1 MSWRSRSRSRGRSR
15 SRDYGYGGFAP
26 YVPVAERRRRSE
38 KEAATLTKKGQALSP
53 VRLES
58 KTIARSFWGKS
69 WCENLESYS
78 DFSNRMPRGRTYVR
92 NGSVLHL
99 DIRQGEIEAL
109 VSGSSL
115 YKVKVKIKPVDKQR
129 WSDLCRASAGSI
141 GSLMELLQGK
151 LSERVM
157 GIMTHR
163 ETGLFPAPTEIDLDC
178 SCPDWA
184 DMCKHV
190 AAVLYGVGARLDEK
204 PELLFLLR
212 HVDHQELVSQA
223 DSIATLTAEKTG
235 AAVPTLSADD
245 VGSVFGIEME
255 AVAPPETAHAA
266 TAPRTVRKKTEKRKP
281 VRTVKGNKEQAKP
294 ARRIGSRTSSRPM
307 LPKRKAG
314 ITGVSAKAAGKEAGK
329 DSQLKRAGTQ
339 RSVRAAP

>member
-1 MSWRSRSRSRGRSR
+1 MSWSSRRGYGRG
-15 SRDYGYGGFAP
+15 DWGGYGGFGP
-26 YVPVAERRRRSE
+26 YVSVAEKRLRSE
-38 KEAATLTKKGQALSP
+38 KEAAKLTRKGQTLVP

-58 KTIARSFWGKS
+58 RTIARSFWGKS

-78 DFSNRMPRGRTYVR
+78 DYANRMPRGRSYVR

-99 DIRQGEIEAL
+99 DIRRGEIEAL

-115 YKVKVKIKPVDKQR
+115 YKVKVKIKPVVAAR
-129 WSDLCRASAGSI
+129 WGALCRASAGSI

-163 ETGLFPAPTEIDLDC
+163 ETGLFPSPREIDLDC

-223 DSIATLTAEKTG
+223 DSITALTETKAG
-235 AAVPTLSADD
+235 AAIPTLSQDD
-245 VGSVFGIEME
+245 VGAVFGIEME
-255 AVAPPETAHAA
+255 TAAPA
-266 TAPRTVRKKTEKRKP
+266 RTVPAVTTARTARRKP
-281 VRTVKGNKEQAKP
+281 VKKKKP
-294 ARRIGSRTSSRPM
+294 ART
-307 LPKRKAG
+307 K
-314 ITGVSAKAAGKEAGK
+314 AKAKTTKKKAK
-329 DSQLKRAGTQ
+329 SIR
-339 RSVRAAP
+339 

>member
-1 MSWRSRSRSRGRSR
+1 MRWRSRRGSGRGGWG
-15 SRDYGYGGFAP
+15 GYGEFAP
-26 YVPVAERRRRSE
+26 YVPVAERRLRAG
-38 KEAATLTKKGQALSP
+38 KEAAKLTKKGRTLSP
-53 VRLES
+53 VRLEG
-58 KTIARSFWGKS
+58 KTIARSFWGKA
-69 WCENLESYS
+69 WCANLESYS

-115 YKVKVKIKPVDKQR
+115 YKVKVTIAPVDKKR
-129 WSDLCRASAGSI
+129 WAALCRASAGSI

-157 GIMTHR
+157 GIMTNR
-163 ETGLFPAPTEIDLDC
+163 ETGLFPSPKEIELDC

-212 HVDHQELVSQA
+212 HVDHRKLVGHA
-223 DSIATLTAEKTG
+223 DSIAVLTETKTG
-235 AAVPTLSADD
+235 AVLPTLSADD
-245 VGSVFGIEME
+245 VGAVFGIEME
-255 AVAPPETAHAA
+255 TAAAKDAAAAAPTPRAARRKAVKKKPAPNLREPA
-266 TAPRTVRKKTEKRKP
+266 KKKRKQNP
-281 VRTVKGNKEQAKP
+281 RVGS
-294 ARRIGSRTSSRPM
+294 ARRPRP
-307 LPKRKAG
+307 
-314 ITGVSAKAAGKEAGK
+314 
-329 DSQLKRAGTQ
+329 
-339 RSVRAAP
+339 AP

>member
-1 MSWRSRSRSRGRSR
+1 MGWRSKRRSGR
-15 SRDYGYGGFAP
+15 RDWGGYGGFAP
-26 YVPVAERRRRSE
+26 YVSVAEKRLRSE
-38 KEAATLTKKGQALSP
+38 KEAAKLTKKGQTLSP
-53 VRLES
+53 VRLVG
-58 KTIARSFWGKS
+58 KAIARSFWGKA

-78 DFSNRMPRGRTYVR
+78 DYSNRMPRGRTYVR

-115 YKVKVKIKPVDKQR
+115 YKVKIKIKPVDKKH
-129 WSDLCRASAGSI
+129 WAGLCRASAGSI
-141 GSLMELLQGK
+141 GSLMELLQGI

-163 ETGLFPAPTEIDLDC
+163 EKGLFPSPKEIELDC

-223 DSIATLTAEKTG
+223 DSITALTETTTG
-235 AAVPTLSADD
+235 TALPILSVDD
-245 VGSVFGIEME
+245 VGTVFGIEME
-255 AVAPPETAHAA
+255 TGAPVKTARAA
-266 TAPRTVRKKTEKRKP
+266 PTPRTAGRKTVKRKP
-281 VRTVKGNKEQAKP
+281 ARVKKKP
-294 ARRIGSRTSSRPM
+294 ARVVRGKPKKKKPPQGKKSPSAFLRDGRPV
-307 LPKRKAG
+307 PP
-314 ITGVSAKAAGKEAGK
+314 S
-329 DSQLKRAGTQ
+329 
-339 RSVRAAP
+339 

>member
-1 MSWRSRSRSRGRSR
+1 MGWKSRRRSSY
-15 SRDYGYGGFAP
+15 RDYGYGGFAP
-26 YVPVAERRRRSE
+26 YVPVAEKRLRSE
-38 KEAATLTKKGQALSP
+38 KEAAKLTKKGQSLSP
-53 VRLES
+53 VRIEGR
-58 KTIARSFWGKS
+58 TIARSFWGNA

-78 DFSNRMPRGRTYVR
+78 DFANRMPRGRTYVR

-99 DIRQGEIEAL
+99 DIRQGEVEAL

-115 YKVKVKIKPVDKQR
+115 YKIKVKIKPVDKKR
-129 WSDLCRASAGSI
+129 WAELCRASAGSI

-163 ETGLFPAPTEIDLDC
+163 ETGLFPSPKEIELDC

-223 DSIATLTAEKTG
+223 DSVTALTETKTG
-235 AAVPTLSADD
+235 AALPTLSADD
-245 VGSVFGIEME
+245 VGAVFGIEME
-255 AVAPPETAHAA
+255 KAAPAESAPAA
-266 TAPRTVRKKTEKRKP
+266 PAPRSVRRKAVKKKP
-281 VRTVKGNKEQAKP
+281 VRKARGKKKAKS
-294 ARRIGSRTSSRPM
+294 G
-307 LPKRKAG
+307 
-314 ITGVSAKAAGKEAGK
+314 
-329 DSQLKRAGTQ
+329 
-339 RSVRAAP
+339 

>member
-1 MSWRSRSRSRGRSR
+1 MSWYSRRRSSY
-15 SRDYGYGGFAP
+15 RDYGYGGFAP
-26 YVPVAERRRRSE
+26 YVPVAERRQRAE
-38 KEAATLTKKGQALSP
+38 KEAAKLTKKGQTLAP
-53 VRLES
+53 VRLEGR
-58 KTIARSFWGKS
+58 TIARSFWGKS
-69 WCENLESYS
+69 WCDNLESYS
-78 DFSNRMPRGRTYVR
+78 DFANRMPRGRTYVR

-99 DIRQGEIEAL
+99 DIRQGEVDAL

-115 YKVKVKIKPVDKQR
+115 YKIKVKIKPVDKAR
-129 WSDLCRASAGSI
+129 WAALCRASAGSI

-163 ETGLFPAPTEIDLDC
+163 ETGLFPSPKEIDLNC

-223 DSIATLTAEKTG
+223 DSVAALTETKAG

-245 VGSVFGIEME
+245 VGAVFGIEME
-255 AVAPPETAHAA
+255 TATPSEIPSPAP
-266 TAPRTVRKKTEKRKP
+266 APR
-281 VRTVKGNKEQAKP
+281 P
-294 ARRIGSRTSSRPM
+294 ARRKAAKQKPAKAVRGKKRRARRIRRSDSGSRSRP
-307 LPKRKAG
+307 
-314 ITGVSAKAAGKEAGK
+314 
-329 DSQLKRAGTQ
+329 
-339 RSVRAAP
+339 AP

>member
-1 MSWRSRSRSRGRSR
+1 MSWGWS
-15 SRDYGYGGFAP
+15 YAP
-26 YVPVAERRRRSE
+26 YVSVAEKRRRAE
-38 KEAATLTKKGQALSP
+38 KEAAKLTKKGKTLSP
-53 VRLES
+53 VRLAS
-58 KTIARSFWGKS
+58 KTIASSFWGKS

-78 DFSNRMPRGRTYVR
+78 DFANRMPRGRSYVR

-115 YKVKVKIKPVDKQR
+115 YQVKVTIKPVDRKR
-129 WSDLCRASAGSI
+129 WKGLCRESAGSI

-157 GIMTHR
+157 GVMTRR
-163 ETGLFPAPTEIDLDC
+163 ETGLFPSPKEIALDC

-223 DSIATLTAEKTG
+223 DTVTALTATKPG
-235 AAVPTLSADD
+235 AAVPTLSEKD
-245 VGSVFGIEME
+245 VGDVFGIEIDSG
-255 AVAPPETAHAA
+255 AAAKSAP
-266 TAPRTVRKKTEKRKP
+266 
-281 VRTVKGNKEQAKP
+281 AKP
-294 ARRIGSRTSSRPM
+294 APLPRPPKTPTAPPVCRLTDKQVRAGNRGRKNLPVQTIRRIAKTKQVGKPTHRVAVGIKKSRSATSN
-307 LPKRKAG
+307 
-314 ITGVSAKAAGKEAGK
+314 
-329 DSQLKRAGTQ
+329 
-339 RSVRAAP
+339 

>member
-1 MSWRSRSRSRGRSR
+1 M
-15 SRDYGYGGFAP
+15 
-26 YVPVAERRRRSE
+26 AEKRRRSE
-38 KEAATLTKKGQALSP
+38 KEAAKLTKKGQTLAP

-69 WCENLESYS
+69 WCANLESYS
-78 DFSNRMPRGRTYVR
+78 DFSNRMPRGRSYVR

-115 YKVKVKIKPVDKQR
+115 YKILVKIKPEDTQR
-129 WSDLCRASAGSI
+129 WSALCRAAAGSI

-163 ETGLFPAPTEIDLDC
+163 ETGLFPAPQEIELDC

-223 DSIATLTAEKTG
+223 DSIAALTETKTG
-235 AAVPTLSADD
+235 AILPTLSEKD
-245 VGSVFGIEME
+245 VESVFGIELE
-255 AVAPPETAHAA
+255 AGAAAA
-266 TAPRTVRKKTEKRKP
+266 TASPAPAPRR
-281 VRTVKGNKEQAKP
+281 
-294 ARRIGSRTSSRPM
+294 ARRKAAKKKLMQAVRGKIKKAKKKATPIRGSGSGSR
-307 LPKRKAG
+307 A
-314 ITGVSAKAAGKEAGK
+314 
-329 DSQLKRAGTQ
+329 
-339 RSVRAAP
+339 

>member
-1 MSWRSRSRSRGRSR
+1 MSWYSRRRSSR
-15 SRDYGYGGFAP
+15 RDYGWGGFAP
-26 YVPVAERRRRSE
+26 YVPVAERRRKAE
-38 KEAATLTKKGQALSP
+38 KEAAKLGKKGQTLSP
-53 VRLES
+53 VQLEG

-78 DFSNRMPRGRTYVR
+78 DYSNRLPRGRTYVR

-115 YKVKVKIKPVDKQR
+115 YKIKVKIKPVDRKR
-129 WSDLCRASAGSI
+129 WAALCHASAGSI
-141 GSLMELLQGK
+141 GSLMELLQGR
-151 LSERVM
+151 LSEQVM
-157 GIMTHR
+157 AVMTHR
-163 ETGLFPAPTEIDLDC
+163 EHGLFPTPKEIELSC

-223 DSIATLTAEKTG
+223 GSITALTETKEG
-235 AAVPTLSADD
+235 AALPTLSADD
-245 VGSVFGIEME
+245 VGAVFGIEME
-255 AVAPPETAHAA
+255 AEAPAEAAPTAPPRRTVGRKAA
-266 TAPRTVRKKTEKRKP
+266 KKKPSPPAPAPRTAQRKTAKKKPGRTALSKSASSATKARRKGKEP
-281 VRTVKGNKEQAKP
+281 VRVNVGGRRP
-294 ARRIGSRTSSRPM
+294 AHRTEP
-307 LPKRKAG
+307 
-314 ITGVSAKAAGKEAGK
+314 
-329 DSQLKRAGTQ
+329 
-339 RSVRAAP
+339 

>member
-1 MSWRSRSRSRGRSR
+1 MGWGW
-15 SRDYGYGGFAP
+15 GFAP
-26 YVPVAERRRRSE
+26 YVSVAEKRRRSE
-38 KEAATLTKKGQALSP
+38 KEAAKLTKKGKVLTP

-58 KTIARSFWGKS
+58 KTIASSFWGKS

-78 DFSNRMPRGRTYVR
+78 DYANRMPRGRSYVR

-99 DIRQGEIEAL
+99 EIRQGEIEAL

-115 YKVKVKIKPVDKQR
+115 YKVKVAIKPVDKKR
-129 WSDLCRASAGSI
+129 WKTLCRKSAGSI

-151 LSERVM
+151 LSQQVM
-157 GIMTHR
+157 GVMTCP
-163 ETGLFPAPTEIDLDC
+163 ETGLFPAPKEIELDC

-223 DSIATLTAEKTG
+223 DTITALTETKRG
-235 AAVPTLSADD
+235 AAVPTLSEKE
-245 VGSVFGIEME
+245 VGDVFGIELDS
-255 AVAPPETAHAA
+255 AAA
-266 TAPRTVRKKTEKRKP
+266 TKRGSAVRTTSPRKKAKKRRGRVARKGKAKRVVGLQRKVA
-281 VRTVKGNKEQAKP
+281 VRVTK
-294 ARRIGSRTSSRPM
+294 S
-307 LPKRKAG
+307 
-314 ITGVSAKAAGKEAGK
+314 
-329 DSQLKRAGTQ
+329 
-339 RSVRAAP
+339 

>member
-1 MSWRSRSRSRGRSR
+1 MSWRSRRRSRT
-15 SRDYGYGGFAP
+15 RDYGYGGFGP
-26 YVPVAERRRRSE
+26 YVSVAEKRARSE
-38 KEAATLTKKGQALSP
+38 KQAAKLTKKGESLSP
-53 VRLES
+53 VRLDG

-78 DFSNRMPRGRTYVR
+78 DYANRLPRGRSYVR

-99 DIRQGEIEAL
+99 EIRQGEVQAL

-115 YKVKVKIKPVDKQR
+115 YKISIRIKPVAPDR
-129 WSDLCRASAGSI
+129 WKSLCRASAGSI
-141 GSLMELLQGK
+141 GSLIELLQGK
-151 LSERVM
+151 LSEQVM

-163 ETGLFPAPTEIDLDC
+163 ETGLFPSPGDIELAC

-204 PELLFLLR
+204 PELLFRLR

-223 DSIATLTAEKTG
+223 DTLSTLTEAKADATV
-235 AAVPTLSADD
+235 ATLSAED

-255 AVAPPETAHAA
+255 AAPAEHAA
-266 TAPRTVRKKTEKRKP
+266 APEAPRPAPARDPARKP
-281 VRTVKGNKEQAKP
+281 ASAARAKKKRVGKRRASTVTGRGKGTSP
-294 ARRIGSRTSSRPM
+294 RPTRRRP
-307 LPKRKAG
+307 
-314 ITGVSAKAAGKEAGK
+314 SAPSPG
-329 DSQLKRAGTQ
+329 
-339 RSVRAAP
+339 

>member
-1 MSWRSRSRSRGRSR
+1 MSWYNRRRGSH
-15 SRDYGYGGFAP
+15 RDYGYGGFAP
-26 YVPVAERRRRSE
+26 YVTVAEKRRRSE
-38 KEAATLTKKGQALSP
+38 KEAAKLTKKGQTLAP

-69 WCENLESYS
+69 WCTNLESYS
-78 DFSNRMPRGRTYVR
+78 DFSNRMPRGRSYVR

-115 YKVKVKIKPVDKQR
+115 YKILVKIKPVDKQR
-129 WSDLCRASAGSI
+129 WSALCRAAAGSI

-163 ETGLFPAPTEIDLDC
+163 ETGLFPAPQEIELDC

-223 DSIATLTAEKTG
+223 DSIAALTETKTG
-235 AAVPTLSADD
+235 AILPTLSEED
-245 VGSVFGIEME
+245 VGVVFGIELE
-255 AVAPPETAHAA
+255 AGAAAAP
-266 TAPRTVRKKTEKRKP
+266 APIAPVPRK
-281 VRTVKGNKEQAKP
+281 
-294 ARRIGSRTSSRPM
+294 ARRKAAKKKLMQAVRGKIKKAKKKATPIRGSGSGSR
-307 LPKRKAG
+307 A
-314 ITGVSAKAAGKEAGK
+314 
-329 DSQLKRAGTQ
+329 
-339 RSVRAAP
+339 